1 MDIEGENGCEAE
13 SGGAEGCVAAGK
25 AEKGYGIM
33 KKLSKEGGWWIGG
46 SIQCA
51 EKHLGLKKTLV
62 ARRFRHDSLS
72 VSQFSQLDR
81 LREGSSSGV
90 KHHPTVERG
99 MVSSR
104 QSRI

>member
-62 ARRFRHDSLS
+62 AQRFRHDSPS
-72 VSQFSQLDR
+72 VSQFSSTGFERAVPL
-81 LREGSSSGV
+81 GSNII
-90 KHHPTVERG
+90 PPWIRG

>member
-46 SIQCA
+46 SI
-51 EKHLGLKKTLV
+51 H
-62 ARRFRHDSLS
+62 S
-72 VSQFSQLDR
+72 VCRKASWTEED
-81 LREGSSSGV
+81 
-90 KHHPTVERG
+90 
-99 MVSSR
+99 VSCSAV
-104 QSRI
+104 ST

>member
-46 SIQCA
+46 SIQ
-51 EKHLGLKKTLV
+51 
-62 ARRFRHDSLS
+62 SS
-72 VSQFSQLDR
+72 VQKSILD
-81 LREGSSSGV
+81 
-90 KHHPTVERG
+90 
-99 MVSSR
+99 
-104 QSRI
+104 